1 MKDDLNLD
9 TLTPGQVVM
18 DSSGHA
24 WQKQDDGS
32 WMFAGSEAAAPMSEY
47 GPFTLLQPGQTPW
60 EFPAEVEDVLT
71 TMADDGTVSAFYA
84 NAVRAAMA
92 KARLEGS
99 FVPSRTDYEVAS
111 QALCDAA
118 EILREEGHTKAAK
131 RLRKMCREVMTPHDE

>member
-1 MKDDLNLD
+1 MNDDLNLD
-9 TLTPGQVVM
+9 TLAPGQVVM

-24 WQKQDDGS
+24 WQKQEDGS
-32 WMFAGSEAAAPMSEY
+32 WVFAGSEAAAPMSEY

-60 EFPAEVEDVLT
+60 EFPTEVETVLED
-71 TMADDGTVSAFYA
+71 ADTDYTDFVGALRS
-84 NAVRAAMA
+84 AMA